1 MVKKAKQGVKVRL
14 LVDFSAPV
22 FQLRP
27 VYASLMAQAGIEVKY
42 YNTTPLYRLFSV
54 QHRSHR
60 KLLIVD
66 GAKVLTG
73 GRNIGDDY
81 FDLAKSYNFLD
92 SDILVEGEIAK
103 TAQASF
109 DLYWNSDFSE
119 SPEQGKN
126 TPEEL
131 QKLAKDYIAVSEQD
145 KNTAELVMTEGR
157 AKTKERKALICNDMI
172 FVSDFPGRGE
182 AHRQVFSTIVKLVAE
197 AKQEIFVESPY
208 FVIKDDGY
216 QILKNLTDRNVRLDI
231 LTNGLYSTDA
241 YYVISALV
249 TRMQWLADSGIN
261 LYVYN
266 GNAVDEKSTSRWGVH
281 SKRAVIDRK
290 TVLLGTYN
298 IDPRSANLNSELM
311 VVCKDQPDFAEQVL
325 QSIEAR
331 LKQSTLAISDKKV
344 VDENAV
350 MAKAET
356 KQKAMVWL
364 AVPLM
369 QFFDF
374 LL

>member
-1 MVKKAKQGVKVRL
+1 
-14 LVDFSAPV
+14 
-22 FQLRP
+22 
-27 VYASLMAQAGIEVKY
+27 
-42 YNTTPLYRLFSV
+42 
-54 QHRSHR
+54 
-60 KLLIVD
+60 
-66 GAKVLTG
+66 
-73 GRNIGDDY
+73 
-81 FDLAKSYNFLD
+81 
-92 SDILVEGEIAK
+92 
-103 TAQASF
+103 
-109 DLYWNSDFSE
+109 
-119 SPEQGKN
+119 
-126 TPEEL
+126 
-131 QKLAKDYIAVSEQD
+131 
-145 KNTAELVMTEGR
+145 
-157 AKTKERKALICNDMI
+157 
-172 FVSDFPGRGE
+172 
-182 AHRQVFSTIVKLVAE
+182 
-197 AKQEIFVESPY
+197 
-208 FVIKDDGY
+208 
-216 QILKNLTDRNVRLDI
+216 
-231 LTNGLYSTDA
+231 
-241 YYVISALV
+241 
-249 TRMQWLADSGIN
+249 MQWLADSGIN